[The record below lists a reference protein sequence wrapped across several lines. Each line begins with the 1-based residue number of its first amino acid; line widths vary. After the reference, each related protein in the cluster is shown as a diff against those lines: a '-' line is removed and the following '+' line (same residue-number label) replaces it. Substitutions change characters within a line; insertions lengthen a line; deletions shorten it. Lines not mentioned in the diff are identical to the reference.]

1 MLAKLSYR
9 AVLRQESFA
18 RQRNFQSTPSK
29 YRVKIVQNLAG
40 GLFIMKSSR
49 FAKQKAREWEIS
61 AVDFAFLLSYD
72 SQLVN
77 SSLQVG
83 ARNF

>member
-1 MLAKLSYR
+1 MRAKLSYR
-9 AVLRQESFA
+9 TVLRQESFA
-18 RQRNFQSTPSK
+18 RQRHFQSIPCK
-29 YRVKIVQNLAG
+29 YRAKIVPNLTG
-40 GLFIMKSSR
+40 GRFIIKSSR
-49 FAKQKAREWEIS
+49 FAMQKAREWKRS

-72 SQLVN
+72 SQLAN

>member
-18 RQRNFQSTPSK
+18 RQRNFQSTPSN
-29 YRVKIVQNLAG
+29 YRVKIVHNLGG

-49 FAKQKAREWEIS
+49 FAMQKAREWEIS
-61 AVDFAFLLSYD
+61 AVDFAFLLSSD